1 MGWISSRQGFAL
13 AGVTLAAVVLA
24 GCAGSP
30 SQRAGRGVVT
40 KVEGGVDPKYGVTAS
55 RRVVDTGKPIPR
67 GGGRNQIGKPYTIA
81 GKRYVPREE
90 PGYDRVGTASWYG
103 ADFHG
108 RLTANGEIYDK
119 TALSAAHT
127 TMPLPSYARVTNLS
141 NGKSVIVR
149 VNDRGPYH
157 GNRIIDLSQKV
168 AEILDFRHRGLAQV
182 RVQYVGRASTEGSDD
197 RLLISSYREGG
208 GGSIEADRR
217 AIAQGYRGGV
227 NVASLSGPTV
237 VASRPPASLPP
248 AALPQANPT
257 ALAAPPGVAVAA
269 LPPATPA
276 APAARPAAVVAV
288 ATLPPVA
295 APPTA
300 PTPRATGTPLALD
313 PVSPSLSSGRAV
325 PAPVSTSVPAA
336 ALPPL
341 TKPAAQSAEI
351 IARDLPPAVGGPLVL
366 LPGGPPPVAPAP
378 TPAAARQPLPPG
390 FQVGPQPVM
399 RPTLPSSYAATA
411 PMEDAFAAFD
421 QSSAG
426 IPPRELVAALL
437 KAAPKV
443 DRPNTNR

>member
-1 MGWISSRQGFAL
+1 MGWILGRQGYAL
-13 AGVTLAAVVLA
+13 AGVALAAVVLA
-24 GCAGSP
+24 GCAGNPSP
-30 SQRAGRGVVT
+30 RSGRAAPMGAD
-40 KVEGGVDPKYGVTAS
+40 GGVDPKYGVTAS

-157 GNRIIDLSQKV
+157 GNRVIDLSQKV
-168 AEILDFRHRGLAQV
+168 SEILDFRHRGLARV
-182 RVQYVGRASTEGSDD
+182 RVQYVGRASTQGSDD
-197 RLLISSYREGG
+197 RLLMASYREGDS
-208 GGSIEADRR
+208 GSIETDRR
-217 AIAQGYRGGV
+217 YIAQGYRAGV

-248 AALPQANPT
+248 ASLPPVT
-257 ALAAPPGVAVAA
+257 AATPPGVAVAA
-269 LPPATPA
+269 LPA
-276 APAARPAAVVAV
+276 APALPTAVRPAPLVVA
-288 ATLPPVA
+288 ASLPPVVA
-295 APPTA
+295 TTA
-300 PTPRATGTPLALD
+300 PVPRATGTPLALD
-313 PVSPSLSSGRAV
+313 PITSPVAPPPAALV
-325 PAPVSTSVPAA
+325 PAT

-341 TKPAAQSAEI
+341 TKPASQSADI

-366 LPGGPPPVAPAP
+366 LPGGPPPVGPVP
-378 TPAAARQPLPPG
+378 TPAAVRQSLPPG

-399 RPTLPSSYAATA
+399 RQTLPSSYAATA
-411 PMEDAFAAFD
+411 SVEDAFAAFD

-426 IPPRELVAALL
+426 IPPRELVAALM
-437 KAAPKV
+437 KAKPKV